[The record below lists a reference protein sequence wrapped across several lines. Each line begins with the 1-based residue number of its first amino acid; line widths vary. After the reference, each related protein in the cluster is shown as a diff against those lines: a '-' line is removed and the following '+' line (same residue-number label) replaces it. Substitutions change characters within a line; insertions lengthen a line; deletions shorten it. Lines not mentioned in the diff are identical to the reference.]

1 MTTYLALIDKQRF
14 NRNPKLLLV
23 MKRDTDLF
31 WSRILPQQV
40 LPLPSQYHHFNEG
53 VFVLAEVDDK
63 SNVSKVA
70 LADTT
75 IIVALQSLSLHL
87 SNKDVQVQEWRDSIE
102 RQRLILKEREQQLMN
117 HEDLLR
123 LKEEEISEL
132 LNKIS

>member
-1 MTTYLALIDKQRF
+1 MQMTTYLALIDKQRF

-87 SNKDVQVQEWRDSIE
+87 SNK
-102 RQRLILKEREQQLMN
+102 EQKWLVGVIVFSY
-117 HEDLLR
+117 E
-123 LKEEEISEL
+123 
-132 LNKIS
+132 